1 MPLLGN
7 NIHYLNSIFS
17 ILIYF
22 PKKFQSK
29 SLFKELVEKLKI
41 TDNGYV
47 YQLLG
52 KYYYRVE
59 QVTIVLYL

>member
-7 NIHYLNSIFS
+7 DMHYLNSMFS

-29 SLFKELVEKLKI
+29 SLLNELIKKLKI
-41 TDNGYV
+41 IDNGHT

-59 QVTIVLYL
+59 KVTIIIY